1 MIYGSRTDMDE
12 ITVSTISYLHLL
24 EFPHV
29 YDSYDTLYTCMF
41 NIISYHGTVLI
52 LVLFE
57 KKNCIQN
64 MIIQASSLVDL
75 EKLALLSICH

>member
-29 YDSYDTLYTCMF
+29 YDSYDTFYIM
-41 NIISYHGTVLI
+41 HV
-52 LVLFE
+52 
-57 KKNCIQN
+57 
-64 MIIQASSLVDL
+64 
-75 EKLALLSICH
+75 

>member
-1 MIYGSRTDMDE
+1 MDE

-24 EFPHV
+24 EFPHDV
-29 YDSYDTLYTCMF
+29 YDSYDTFYMF

-57 KKNCIQN
+57 EKKLH
-64 MIIQASSLVDL
+64 S
-75 EKLALLSICH
+75 KHALYEYYES